1 MRAVFSSTD
10 VTEVSYFKSILD
22 EYKIPCFIQ
31 NENTANPGIA
41 GATFLAALCV
51 LNDCDCDKAIGI
63 LKARQIKPI
72 EGESDWTCRACGEV
86 NPGNF
91 DSCWKCD
98 ALRPNVR
105 H

>member
-1 MRAVFSSTD
+1 MKSVYSSSD
-10 VTEVSYFKSILD
+10 VTEVSYYKSILD

-31 NENTANPGIA
+31 NENTANPMVG
-41 GATFLAALCV
+41 GSSYYPSLCV
-51 LNDCDCDKAIGI
+51 VNDADFDRAIAL
-63 LKARQIKPI
+63 LKSRKVLPI
-72 EGESDWTCRACGEV
+72 QGEADWKCPACGEE
-86 NPGNF
+86 NPGTF

>member
-1 MRAVFSSTD
+1 MRVVFSSQD
-10 VTEVSYFKSILD
+10 LTEVSYFKSILD
-22 EYKIPCFIQ
+22 EVKIPCFIQ
-31 NENTANPGIA
+31 NENTANPLTA
-41 GATFLAALCV
+41 GANFLPSLCV
-51 LNDCDCDKAIGI
+51 LNDFDFDKAIDI
-63 LKARQIKPI
+63 LKARQVKPI
-72 EGESDWTCRACGEV
+72 EGGADWTCPSCGET